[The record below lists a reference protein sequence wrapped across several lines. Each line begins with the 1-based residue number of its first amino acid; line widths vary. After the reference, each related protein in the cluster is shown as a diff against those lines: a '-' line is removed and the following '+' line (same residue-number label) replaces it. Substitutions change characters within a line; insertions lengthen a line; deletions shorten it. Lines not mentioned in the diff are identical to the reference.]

1 VKATA
6 LGVALSVLS
15 TTSGFCQTSPQLK
28 PERLNLKNVQE
39 PGDFRAIVEHYI
51 GDRRI
56 RLMLTGYSA
65 APDDY
70 EEKTTA
76 FVSSL
81 VRQLGGANTAIIT
94 SPTAD
99 KGSIDAIGTL
109 VSQSS
114 GAKVMYITS
123 QDYVKYIDPSKFPEQ
138 LDKAAYIEHEK
149 YVFPDNAKY
158 SAASTIASN
167 AILVTGGRDTAVEDT
182 VNSILH
188 DNRVIIAENLT
199 NAPAWDS
206 TKNTVN
212 NAAAYMRE
220 QLASL
225 QQTGRLKYPVS
236 GRLTKEF
243 LTTHKD
249 KFLFVSNP
257 EQAARALSTQV
268 LTPRP

>member
-1 VKATA
+1 VRAVV
-6 LGVALSVLS
+6 LGVALGVLS

-28 PERLNLKNVQE
+28 TEVFNLKNVHE
-39 PGDFRAIVEHYI
+39 PDDLRAIVEHDI

-65 APDDY
+65 APDGY

-99 KGSIDAIGTL
+99 MGSIDAIGTL

-123 QDYVKYIDPSKFPEQ
+123 QDYVKYIDPAKFPQQ

-149 YVFPDNAKY
+149 YVLPDNAKY
-158 SAASTIASN
+158 SVASTIASN

-182 VNSILH
+182 VNP
-188 DNRVIIAENLT
+188 T
-199 NAPAWDS
+199 
-206 TKNTVN
+206 
-212 NAAAYMRE
+212 
-220 QLASL
+220 
-225 QQTGRLKYPVS
+225 
-236 GRLTKEF
+236 
-243 LTTHKD
+243 
-249 KFLFVSNP
+249 
-257 EQAARALSTQV
+257 
-268 LTPRP
+268 

>member
-1 VKATA
+1 VKAAA
-6 LGVALSVLS
+6 LGVAFSILS

-28 PERLNLKNVQE
+28 SERLNLKDVQE
-39 PGDFRAIVEHYI
+39 PGDFRAIVEHDI

-70 EEKTTA
+70 EGKTTA

-99 KGSIDAIGTL
+99 MGSIDAIGTL

-123 QDYVKYIDPSKFPEQ
+123 QDYVKYIDPAKFPEQ

-149 YVFPDNAKY
+149 YVCP
-158 SAASTIASN
+158 TMQ
-167 AILVTGGRDTAVEDT
+167 
-182 VNSILH
+182 SIL
-188 DNRVIIAENLT
+188 
-199 NAPAWDS
+199 
-206 TKNTVN
+206 
-212 NAAAYMRE
+212 
-220 QLASL
+220 
-225 QQTGRLKYPVS
+225 
-236 GRLTKEF
+236 
-243 LTTHKD
+243 
-249 KFLFVSNP
+249 
-257 EQAARALSTQV
+257 
-268 LTPRP
+268 

>member
-1 VKATA
+1 MGTA
-6 LGVALSVLS
+6 ES
-15 TTSGFCQTSPQLK
+15 F
-28 PERLNLKNVQE
+28 NLKSVQE
-39 PGDFRAIVEHYI
+39 PDDFKAIAEQDI
-51 GDRRI
+51 GDRRV

-65 APDDY
+65 APDGY
-70 EEKTTA
+70 EEKTTN

-123 QDYVKYIDPSKFPEQ
+123 QDYVKYIDPAKFPEQ

-149 YVFPDNAKY
+149 YVLPDNAKY
-158 SAASTIASN
+158 SVASTVASN

-199 NAPAWDS
+199 DAPAWDS
-206 TKNTVN
+206 AKNRVN

-225 QQTGRLKYPVS
+225 QETGELKYEVR

-243 LTTHKD
+243 LTAHKD
-249 KFLFVSNP
+249 KFVFVSKP
-257 EQAARALSTQV
+257 EQAARALA
-268 LTPRP
+268 PRP

>member
-1 VKATA
+1 MKATA

-167 AILVTGGRDTAVEDT
+167 AILVTGGRDT
-182 VNSILH
+182 
-188 DNRVIIAENLT
+188 
-199 NAPAWDS
+199 P
-206 TKNTVN
+206 
-212 NAAAYMRE
+212 
-220 QLASL
+220 
-225 QQTGRLKYPVS
+225 
-236 GRLTKEF
+236 
-243 LTTHKD
+243 
-249 KFLFVSNP
+249 
-257 EQAARALSTQV
+257 
-268 LTPRP
+268 